1 MSHNCRCAEEIDLR
15 NENLNYLLTK
25 EKLLKKTY
33 HQLLTENLQKDI
45 IIQSLKKKITL
56 KKYNKFVGEIS
67 ENCAKNLEEIGDSKT
82 EDAAFVRTIINDLY
96 SQEQLKKKTVSGRSK
111 DATKTAISPETKSL
125 LEKLVNVRL
134 DKVKEEEEREI
145 RSKNCLSRL
154 IRNTINTAERKKQQP
169 E

>member
-15 NENLNYLLTK
+15 KENLSYLLTK
-25 EKLLKKTY
+25 EKLLKKKY

-45 IIQSLKKKITL
+45 IIQSLKKKTL
-56 KKYNKFVGEIS
+56 KKYDKFVGEIS
-67 ENCAKNLEEIGDSKT
+67 ENCAKDLEEIGDSKT

-111 DATKTAISPETKSL
+111 DATKTAFSPEKKSL

-134 DKVKEEEEREI
+134 DKVEEKEEREI

-154 IRNTINTAERKKQQP
+154 IRNTIDIADRKKQQP

>member
-1 MSHNCRCAEEIDLR
+1 M
-15 NENLNYLLTK
+15 
-25 EKLLKKTY
+25 
-33 HQLLTENLQKDI
+33 
-45 IIQSLKKKITL
+45 
-56 KKYNKFVGEIS
+56 
-67 ENCAKNLEEIGDSKT
+67 
-82 EDAAFVRTIINDLY
+82 Y
-96 SQEQLKKKTVSGRSK
+96 SQEQLKKKTLSGRSK